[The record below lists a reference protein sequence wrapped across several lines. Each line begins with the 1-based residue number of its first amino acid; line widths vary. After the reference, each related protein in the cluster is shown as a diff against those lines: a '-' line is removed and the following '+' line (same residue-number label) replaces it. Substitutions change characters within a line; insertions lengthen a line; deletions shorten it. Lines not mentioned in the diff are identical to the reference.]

1 MRWHLIH
8 DVISYDVI
16 CDICYRRRK
25 RWSTWCDTSVWR
37 YIRAVIYMRYIVW
50 CRWRRQKNTRTTS
63 FGRATLSAPSST
75 TRSCLG
81 QPRKKGRHGSWRST
95 CPATRISRKLKR
107 FFLYEFPGGC
117 IVRSFYP
124 AADTIVPHSAFSAYI
139 LGGMPQTERRR
150 NASDDQ
156 NRKKNTV
163 VYI

>member
-37 YIRAVIYMRYIVW
+37 YIHAVMYMTYIVW

-95 CPATRISRKLKR
+95 CPATRISRKRTRVKA
-107 FFLYEFPGGC
+107 FLAQILRWVHHPQLLSSSWDDDSALQCVHSRYC
-117 IVRSFYP
+117 WRHD
-124 AADTIVPHSAFSAYI
+124 ADRAPTQRVGES
-139 LGGMPQTERRR
+139 Q
-150 NASDDQ
+150 
-156 NRKKNTV
+156 
-163 VYI
+163 

>member
-37 YIRAVIYMRYIVW
+37 YIHAVMYMTYIVW

-107 FFLYEFPGGC
+107 FFF
-117 IVRSFYP
+117 VRIPRWVHRPQLLPSSWYDRASQRVFSIYSWGH
-124 AADTIVPHSAFSAYI
+124 AADRTPTQRVGWS
-139 LGGMPQTERRR
+139 
-150 NASDDQ
+150 
-156 NRKKNTV
+156 K
-163 VYI
+163 